1 MECNGIDGRGL
12 PAPKSDDSLPRG
24 RTKERKERNGAVKA
38 REVDSKQQA
47 TASLSLLTFL
57 SKVKGVKH
65 YDLTNLKISNLKN
78 ELFCSPLS
86 LKKGASGLN
95 APTTAVQPFLGFVE
109 SGFPFTHNGG
119 AAPTRQ
125 AATGHNALF
134 AQQIHFEVDLFA
146 RPIVGMCTR
155 YHKGPISQ

>member
-1 MECNGIDGRGL
+1 MAYNRHDSCLIAAPSLSFDCLVDGRKKG
-12 PAPKSDDSLPRG
+12 SY
-24 RTKERKERNGAVKA
+24 RKNGAVKA
-38 REVDSKQQA
+38 REVDSKPPPPQSCVA
-47 TASLSLLTFL
+47 VARPISIKAVRPLRIGKLARGWDLFTCIPASTTKS
-57 SKVKGVKH
+57 
-65 YDLTNLKISNLKN
+65 
-78 ELFCSPLS
+78 
-86 LKKGASGLN
+86 SGLN

-119 AAPTRQ
+119 TAPTRQ

-134 AQQIHFEVDLFA
+134 SQQIHFEVDLFA